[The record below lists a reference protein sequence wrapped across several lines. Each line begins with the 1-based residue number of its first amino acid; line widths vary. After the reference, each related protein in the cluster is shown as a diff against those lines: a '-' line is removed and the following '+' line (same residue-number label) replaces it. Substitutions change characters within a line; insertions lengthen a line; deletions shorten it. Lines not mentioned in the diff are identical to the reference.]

1 MYRVAERDLIRLL
14 VVDQSDRMDIESWW
28 SVPVYEVMTAAERES
43 VEKLVHEMAL
53 MMRPVLLRMMSR
65 LDD

>member
-14 VVDQSDRMDIESWW
+14 VVDQSDQVDIESWW

-53 MMRPVLLRMMSR
+53 MMRPVLLRMMMR